1 MLDCEINI
9 LALPN
14 KKKEE
19 NCSDYIEV
27 DL

>member
-1 MLDCEINI
+1 MLGCEINI

-19 NCSDYIEV
+19 NCSDYIKV